1 MSNAYSE
8 LVTSQYQESSKYLDM
23 ILAVTNS
30 LIDSSSV
37 YLSIANSFNIDTAT
51 GVALDKIGEWIGF
64 SRVVN
69 IPITGLYSR
78 WNGTVAEGWNNSII
92 KGDFDPVTSV
102 IILPDAIYRQL
113 LKLQAGINEWNG
125 TIPKLYE
132 IFENAFGVNT
142 VRIAD
147 NQNMT
152 VNLSIANAVPDS
164 AFLVLDSE
172 NLKFKPCGVQ
182 FIYDRF

>member
-1 MSNAYSE
+1 
-8 LVTSQYQESSKYLDM
+8 M

-30 LIDSSSV
+30 LIDSSNV
-37 YLSIANSFNIDTAT
+37 YFSIANSFNIDTAT

-69 IPITGLYSR
+69 IPITGLYSK
-78 WNGTVAEGWNNSII
+78 WNATVEEGWNNSII
-92 KGDFDPVTSV
+92 KGPFDPTEDSTS
-102 IILPDAIYRQL
+102 LPDAIYRQI
-113 LKLQAGINEWNG
+113 LKLQAGINGWDG
-125 TIPKLYE
+125 TIPKLYS
-132 IFENAFGVNT
+132 IFEVAFGVNT
-142 VRIAD
+142 VRITD

-152 VNLSIANAVPDS
+152 VNLSVANSVPDS

-182 FIYDRF
+182 IIYERF